1 VTVRL
6 AGLSEMVKF
15 GAGFT
20 VSVIVVVCFVL
31 PEVPAI
37 VTVAAPVVAVA
48 VALKVSVLV
57 VVDGF
62 GLNAAVTPVGKP
74 DAENVTLPLNPL
86 RGVTVIVLAAVLSSM
101 TVTAFGEAANV

>member
-1 VTVRL
+1 
-6 AGLSEMVKF
+6 MVKF

-31 PEVPAI
+31 PEVPVI
-37 VTVAAPVVAVA
+37 VTVAAPVVALAVA
-48 VALKVSVLV
+48 VKVSLLV

-62 GLNAAVTPVGKP
+62 GLNAAVTPAGRP

-86 RGVTVIVLAAVLSSM
+86 RGATVIVLVPVLPST
-101 TVTAFGEAANV
+101 TVTAFGEADKV